1 MKGLPRPSKTRHAW
15 PRHPFNSR
23 RVKKIATRQYSTVI
37 LDLAVALETFA
48 LAHVQAADSVEMVK
62 RALEMSRLQP
72 SLQPQIDAETP
83 VL

>member
-1 MKGLPRPSKTRHAW
+1 MAETPVQ
-15 PRHPFNSR
+15 FR
-23 RVKKIATRQYSTVI
+23 RVKKIATRQYRTVI

-62 RALEMSRLQP
+62 RALELSRLQP
-72 SLQPQIDAETP
+72 SLRPQIDAETP